1 MEDRSGAF
9 RICAGWDYFE
19 AVFERTGRRYT
30 GLEET
35 AMTVIDLESE
45 VLKLTPKDRARI
57 AQKLLE
63 SLETLSKQEIE
74 SLWLDEAERR
84 DRALDEDPSRAI
96 PAAEVMREA
105 RARLS

>member
-1 MEDRSGAF
+1 
-9 RICAGWDYFE
+9 
-19 AVFERTGRRYT
+19 
-30 GLEET
+30 
-35 AMTVIDLESE
+35 MTVLDLESE

-84 DRALDEDPSRAI
+84 DQALDEDPSRAI

-105 RARLS
+105 RARLSSRLA